1 VPSRHFTPC
10 LNWSVQFTVKLVS
23 SVDDVD
29 AVGLY
34 GLMPFNH
41 NDFYHPLLLRQVP
54 SGARTALDVGCGT
67 GKLARRLAAQG
78 LSVTGVDVSARVL
91 SVAQAIGPSSIQY
104 RQEDGQSATGRYD
117 FITCVAALHHM
128 RSDALTALRARLNPG
143 GALAVLGLGHPRSV
157 EEWALWGVLGPAAN
171 LAARF
176 AVHVGERL
184 GSDPLLPP
192 PPIKADMPTMTEI
205 RRDSAAQLPGRK
217 IRVLL
222 FWRYLMTYREPAASP
237 G

>member
-1 VPSRHFTPC
+1 MPSRPP
-10 LNWSVQFTVKLVS
+10 
-23 SVDDVD
+23 VD
-29 AVGLY
+29 AALAKFGLY

-41 NDFYHPLLLRQVP
+41 NDFYHPLLLRQAP

-67 GKLARRLAAQG
+67 GKLARRLAVQG
-78 LSVTGVDVSARVL
+78 LSVTGIDVSARVL
-91 SVAQAIGPSSIQY
+91 SVARAIGPDSITY
-104 RQEDGQSATGRYD
+104 RQEEGQSATGRYD

-128 RSDALTALRARLNPG
+128 PADALTALWARLNPG
-143 GALAVLGLGHPRSV
+143 GVLAVLGLGHPRSA
-157 EEWALWGVLGPAAN
+157 EEWARWGVLGPPIN

-192 PPIKADMPTMTEI
+192 PPIKAEMPTMTEI
-205 RRDSAAQLPGRK
+205 RRDSAARLPGRR

-222 FWRYLMTYREPAASP
+222 FWRYLMTYQA
-237 G
+237 